1 MMSDCDVGS
10 MIRPVG
16 SVSKFGRD
24 AGSMKLQAG
33 STLIDSGVFE
43 LWVALLVTRR
53 TTTKEL
59 QIRINQQL
67 NWVLR
72 ALNLVFSN
80 QNFKNKIYLVHCESQ
95 RLTANVHC
103 YYR

>member
-33 STLIDSGVFE
+33 SMLIDSGVFE
-43 LWVALLVTRR
+43 L
-53 TTTKEL
+53 
-59 QIRINQQL
+59 
-67 NWVLR
+67 
-72 ALNLVFSN
+72 
-80 QNFKNKIYLVHCESQ
+80 
-95 RLTANVHC
+95 
-103 YYR
+103 